1 MPHLLAVL
9 LLAPGGAPSD
19 RTSFPGSLFLPLP
32 PDFSGEHY
40 QQSDF
45 ARSRPEKTAVI
56 F

>member
-1 MPHLLAVL
+1 MNT
-9 LLAPGGAPSD
+9 LAPVVLNGIVLTLPH
-19 RTSFPGSLFLPLP
+19 RFPRGTPFLPLP